1 MKVLLEVEAQTL
13 AEGREWTRQRL
24 EERLQAQADQIEA
37 VCPQSGLVLKYVRL
51 REFSLMTCVGTVT
64 VRAAYGFS
72 SLMQRW
78 LSPAR
83 EQWELTPHE
92 RVSPQLQERLC
103 YTATQT
109 GSYQKAALLA
119 SCWGTTISDDLVH
132 SQVQSIGLQVDQQV
146 MPAPTGAPKNEAPFS
161 LVIMLDG
168 WMVRERGP
176 QWAAPPDCQ
185 DAERVAWHEVKSGTF
200 VALRVV
206 DRQNLLVASNGTENL
221 VLPITAEQRH
231 HLAQHQRG
239 IPLTISSAVTIQAH
253 VQGLE
258 R

>member
-1 MKVLLEVEAQTL
+1 M
-13 AEGREWTRQRL
+13 
-24 EERLQAQADQIEA
+24 
-37 VCPQSGLVLKYVRL
+37 

-72 SLMQRW
+72 SVMQRW

-83 EQWELTPHE
+83 EQWELTPYE

-109 GSYQKAALLA
+109 GSYQKAVLLA
-119 SCWGTTISDDLVH
+119 GCWGTSISDDLVH
-132 SQVQSIGLQVDQQV
+132 SQVQSVGSQAHQSACG
-146 MPAPTGAPKNEAPFS
+146 PEPTRSPKNEAPFS

-185 DAERVAWHEVKSGTF
+185 DAQRVGV
-200 VALRVV
+200 VLRS
-206 DRQNLLVASNGTENL
+206 D
-221 VLPITAEQRH
+221 
-231 HLAQHQRG
+231 LAQWSHNAASSKIVSNVPASSGPGQVYA
-239 IPLTISSAVTIQAH
+239 ISWLST
-253 VQGLE
+253 L
-258 R
+258 

>member
-13 AEGREWTRQRL
+13 AEGREWTRQKL

-37 VCPQSGLVLKYVRL
+37 VCPQSGLVLKYVRM

-72 SLMQRW
+72 SLTQRW

-83 EQWELTPHE
+83 EQWELAPYE

-132 SQVQSIGLQVDQQV
+132 SQVQSIGLQVHQQV
-146 MPAPTGAPKNEAPFS
+146 TPAPTGAPKNEAPFS
-161 LVIMLDG
+161 LVISSMVG
-168 WMVRERGP
+168 WYVNAGRNGPHHRIAKMPNASHGMKSNPGLFTGSIIGQRQPRAGER
-176 QWAAPPDCQ
+176 
-185 DAERVAWHEVKSGTF
+185 
-200 VALRVV
+200 
-206 DRQNLLVASNGTENL
+206 
-221 VLPITAEQRH
+221 
-231 HLAQHQRG
+231 
-239 IPLTISSAVTIQAH
+239 
-253 VQGLE
+253 
-258 R
+258 

>member
-24 EERLQAQADQIEA
+24 EERLQAQADQIGA
-37 VCPQSGLVLKYVRL
+37 LCPQSGLVLKYVRM
-51 REFSLMTCVGTVT
+51 REFSLMTCVGIVK

-72 SLMQRW
+72 SVMQRW

-83 EQWELTPHE
+83 EQWGLSPYE
-92 RVSPQLQERLC
+92 RVSPQLQQKLC

-119 SCWGTTISDDLVH
+119 GCWGTTISDDLVH
-132 SQVQSIGLQVDQQV
+132 SQVQSVGLQAEQSACDGPE
-146 MPAPTGAPKNEAPFS
+146 PARSTKNEAPFS

-176 QWAAPPDCQ
+176 QWAAPLDCQ
-185 DAERVAWHEVKSGTF
+185 DAQRVEWHEVKSGLFTG
-200 VALRVV
+200 LIIGH
-206 DRQNLLVASNGTENL
+206 RQPRAG
-221 VLPITAEQRH
+221 
-231 HLAQHQRG
+231 
-239 IPLTISSAVTIQAH
+239 
-253 VQGLE
+253 E

>member
-37 VCPQSGLVLKYVRL
+37 VCPQSGLVLKYVRM

-72 SLMQRW
+72 SRMQRW

-83 EQWELTPHE
+83 EQWELTPYE

-132 SQVQSIGLQVDQQV
+132 SQVQSIGLQVHQQV
-146 MPAPTGAPKNEAPFS
+146 MPARFWCK
-161 LVIMLDG
+161 V
-168 WMVRERGP
+168 
-176 QWAAPPDCQ
+176 
-185 DAERVAWHEVKSGTF
+185 
-200 VALRVV
+200 
-206 DRQNLLVASNGTENL
+206 
-221 VLPITAEQRH
+221 
-231 HLAQHQRG
+231 
-239 IPLTISSAVTIQAH
+239 
-253 VQGLE
+253 
-258 R
+258 